1 MILVRLH
8 YSIKQDHSKPY
19 FDKLAMT
26 SLATLRT
33 SNAQLSGT
41 TLPQVAVFVG
51 ATAGIG
57 RATLSQYVNKGYPL
71 KAYIVGRNEEEF
83 KPVLSELRAS
93 NNAAELI
100 FLEGQIS
107 LLAETKRLT
116 DEILRREKHVDMLF
130 LSAGILPFTG
140 RQGMSYIVVESPQ
153 FSQVLITSAFRNVG
167 RLGTCNGRGIL

>member
-1 MILVRLH
+1 
-8 YSIKQDHSKPY
+8 
-19 FDKLAMT
+19 MT
-26 SLATLRT
+26 SLATLRA
-33 SNAQLSGT
+33 SNAQLTGT

-57 RATLSQYVNKGYPL
+57 RATLTQYVNKGYPL

-93 NNAAELI
+93 NKAAELV

-107 LLAETKRLT
+107 LLAEAKRLT

-130 LSAGILPFTG
+130 LSAGFLPFTG
-140 RQGMSYIVVESPQ
+140 RHGMSDIAVESIQ
-153 FSQVLITSAFRNVG
+153 SSQVLTALASRNVG
-167 RLGTCNGRGIL
+167 RVGNCNGCGIL

>member
-1 MILVRLH
+1 
-8 YSIKQDHSKPY
+8 
-19 FDKLAMT
+19 MT
-26 SLATLRT
+26 SLVTLST

-57 RATLSQYVNKGYPL
+57 HATLTQYVNMGYPL
-71 KAYIVGRNEEEF
+71 RAYVVGRNEENF
-83 KPVLSELRAS
+83 KSVLSKLRES
-93 NNAAELI
+93 NKAAELI

-130 LSAGILPFTG
+130 LSAGFLPFTG
-140 RQGMSYIVVESPQ
+140 RQGMPVILFES
-153 FSQVLITSAFRNVG
+153 I
-167 RLGTCNGRGIL
+167 